1 MNRQKVLVV
10 DDEPHLLSGVKD
22 ILRKYFNVY
31 TAESAAEGL
40 KILSAT
46 GPFAVVISDMRMPEI
61 DGAQFLTEVRALYES
76 TIRILLTGQA
86 DAEAASRAVNEGG
99 VYRFLAKPCPPD
111 KLIEIV
117 SEAVEDYQAKSVE
130 SDLLKTT
137 LFSSVEVM
145 SEVLS
150 LVNPVAFSR
159 AGRLSRTISKM
170 AKKLGL
176 KNTWQFEIAALLSQL
191 GCVTLP
197 PDLLEKVYTRTE
209 LDEEETELVKNHPEV
224 SFQLLHK
231 IPRLED
237 VSSMVRYQNNPEK
250 LASSDDERSPVN
262 EAVLV
267 GARLLYLAGLY
278 EDLIMA
284 GSSHNQAIERL
295 KKHFKGKYG
304 IQIDA
309 LSATADKGREMLIP
323 KNIQLSE
330 LAPGMVFSEDIF
342 SDSGMLLMTKGQR
355 VSQTVVGRL
364 MGFQERVGVK
374 QPFRVLVAKK

>member
-1 MNRQKVLVV
+1 MNRHKVLVV

-31 TAESAAEGL
+31 TAESATEGL
-40 KILSAT
+40 KILAAA
-46 GPFAVVISDMRMPEI
+46 GPFSVVISDMRMPEI
-61 DGAQFLTEVRALYES
+61 DGAQFLTEVRAQYES

-117 SEAVEDYQAKSVE
+117 SKAVEDYQTQSVE

-145 SEVLS
+145 TEVLS

-170 AKKLGL
+170 TKKLGL
-176 KNTWQFEIAALLSQL
+176 KNTWQYEIAALLSQL

-197 PDLLEKVYTRTE
+197 PDLLEKVYTHTD

-224 SFQLLHK
+224 SYQLLHK

-237 VSSMVRYQNNPEK
+237 VATMVRNQNNPEN
-250 LASSDDERSPVN
+250 LAPENSEKPATKESII
-262 EAVLV
+262 V

-284 GSSHNQAIERL
+284 GASHNHAIEKL
-295 KKHFKGKYG
+295 HKHFKGKYG

-323 KNIQLSE
+323 KNIHLSE

-342 SDSGMLLMTKGQR
+342 SDSGMLLMAKGQR

-364 MGFQERVGVK
+364 MGFHERMGVK